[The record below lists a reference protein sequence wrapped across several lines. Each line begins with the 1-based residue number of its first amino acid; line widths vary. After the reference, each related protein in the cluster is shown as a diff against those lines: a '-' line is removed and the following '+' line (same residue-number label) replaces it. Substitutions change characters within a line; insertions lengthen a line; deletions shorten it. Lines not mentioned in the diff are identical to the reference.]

1 LLGAAAVDWS
11 DGRARARPK
20 EEVMSTS
27 STYRFT
33 HVARSPAPGRAVWAR
48 ARAGLAG
55 LIGALAREREIRR
68 SMKHLASLDDHAL
81 RDIGLT
87 RGDIERVVRFGRD

>member
-1 LLGAAAVDWS
+1 
-11 DGRARARPK
+11 
-20 EEVMSTS
+20 MSTS

-33 HVARSPAPGRAVWAR
+33 HAARSPAPGRAVWAR
-48 ARAGLAG
+48 VRAGLVG

-68 SMKHLASLDDHAL
+68 SIRHLASLNEHVL

-87 RGDIERVVRFGRD
+87 RGDIERAVRFGRD